1 MGSDRASEL
10 NDRLQQAIALIQ
22 AGRPD
27 EARRLLEAIVAA
39 DPAQELA
46 WLWLASVSTDRA
58 ERIAFLERALALNP
72 ANETARAAY
81 TRLTGETPPEAALG
95 TPAPTPARAAITPG
109 TLLIV
114 MAVVA
119 VAVAAVL
126 VALYLRDSDAEP
138 REGSPAATLAPLIS
152 PTPSAVFSLT
162 PSDTPWPTGTPGP
175 SPTLVWDSALP
186 TWTAAPTS
194 TPAPTRR
201 VATWTPRPPS
211 ATPAMPPPP
220 PPQTSPNAP
229 QETPAPV
236 ESTPTEGSAAVPGG
250 RVTAITRRNWS
261 L

>member
-1 MGSDRASEL
+1 MRSDRASEL

-27 EARRLLEAIVAA
+27 EARPLLEAIVAA

-81 TRLTGETPPEAALG
+81 TRLTGEEPPQAALE
-95 TPAPTPARAAITPG
+95 TPAPAPGRAALRPG
-109 TLLIV
+109 TLLIM

-126 VALYLRDSDAEP
+126 IALYLRDTDAEA
-138 REGSPAATLAPLIS
+138 REGSPAATLAPLGS

-162 PSDTPWPTGTPGP
+162 PSDTPRPTNTPGP

-186 TWTAAPTS
+186 TWTAAPSS
-194 TPAPTRR
+194 TPAPTRQ
-201 VATWTPRPPS
+201 VITWTPRPPS
-211 ATPAMPPPP
+211 ATPSAPPPATS
-220 PPQTSPNAP
+220 QTPSGAP
-229 QETPAPV
+229 EATPG
-236 ESTPTEGSAAVPGG
+236 EGSAGAPNG
-250 RVTAITRRNWS
+250 
-261 L
+261 